1 MTKDEFIPSLSA
13 KAQNIVEQNLHKF
26 SELNFDV
33 FYSNYSKIVSDGSS
47 HYIIYVSDKV
57 KEDIEYRFLHEFF
70 HCVQGEEG
78 FPTIISQNKEHKE
91 LAIYLSSII
100 LDLDV
105 RERLEK
111 NGYYQDL
118 KYIKETTKAQ
128 IYHLKQLRQYPI
140 LREQIDI
147 NEIISTSGLLI
158 TNDVANVD
166 NTELIKFLKMT
177 MPQVIKYY
185 KIFCDCINKYS
196 YSNPEDVRKIF
207 ETLIDKFDFSSY
219 MEIT

>member
-1 MTKDEFIPSLSA
+1 MTKDEFISSLSE

-33 FYSNYSKIVSDGSS
+33 FYSNYSKMVSDSSS
-47 HYIIYVSDKV
+47 HYIIYVADNV

-70 HCVQGEEG
+70 HCVQEEEG
-78 FPTIISQNKEHKE
+78 FPNIISKDEKYKE
-91 LAIYLSSII
+91 LTSHLSSII

-140 LREQIDI
+140 LREPIGI
-147 NEIISTSGLLI
+147 N
-158 TNDVANVD
+158 
-166 NTELIKFLKMT
+166 
-177 MPQVIKYY
+177 
-185 KIFCDCINKYS
+185 
-196 YSNPEDVRKIF
+196 
-207 ETLIDKFDFSSY
+207 
-219 MEIT
+219 